1 MKDIQLGYEH
11 QISPVKIIKVEQRTH
26 WFSWSGTFWIIS
38 FSKTT
43 HHMLSLKSL
52 PSTGI
57 ISFSS
62 FYQASSAFS
71 YIQTETSWSTKSTDC
86 TVSPQS
92 TTFDY
97 CSYHLETSPHMTTGL
112 TPHPSA
118 GAQNRPGQS
127 LPLRRLQS
135 GGPAGKQASL
145 PIAIRSLRSGLS
157 NLT

>member
-1 MKDIQLGYEH
+1 MKEIQLGYEH
-11 QISPVKIIKVEQRTH
+11 QISPVKIIKVEQRTY

-71 YIQTETSWSTKSTDC
+71 YIRTETSWSTKSTDC
-86 TVSPQS
+86 TQYHPKVPHLTTAHTIWKPVLTWLLAWHLIHQRVPRTDLDSLFLCAVSRV
-92 TTFDY
+92 
-97 CSYHLETSPHMTTGL
+97 E
-112 TPHPSA
+112 
-118 GAQNRPGQS
+118 AQLGNRLLFQ
-127 LPLRRLQS
+127 
-135 GGPAGKQASL
+135 
-145 PIAIRSLRSGLS
+145 
-157 NLT
+157 